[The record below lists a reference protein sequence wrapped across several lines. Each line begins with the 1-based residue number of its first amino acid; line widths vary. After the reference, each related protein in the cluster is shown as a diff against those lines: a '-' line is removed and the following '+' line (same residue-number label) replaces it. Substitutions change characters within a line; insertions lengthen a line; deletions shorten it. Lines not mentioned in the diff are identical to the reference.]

1 MGLQAVY
8 IAINNDKWEND
19 LSKFS
24 DNEDLF
30 EKIEDL
36 QEDDNC
42 KFVDIG
48 KMWDGLHFLLTN
60 VSASEPIEDDEISEF
75 IVGVEVLNDDDF
87 IAFSNAKDVKR
98 IVKRINRINFD
109 ELEQTFNPKNFG
121 EKEIYPNIWSN
132 EDKED
137 LFRELKESFI
147 LLKRFYNENK
157 NKNIIVSIY

>member
-8 IAINNDKWEND
+8 IAINNEKWEND

-42 KFVDIG
+42 KLIDIG
-48 KMWDGLHFLLTN
+48 EMWDGLHFLLTSF
-60 VSASEPIEDDEISEF
+60 SASEPIEDDEISEF

-109 ELEQTFNPKNFG
+109 ELEQTFNPKNFE

>member
-8 IAINNDKWEND
+8 IAVNNEKWEKD

-42 KFVDIG
+42 KFIDIG

-75 IVGVEVLNDDDF
+75 IVGVSVLNNDDF
-87 IAFSNAKDVKR
+87 IAFSNIKDVKR
-98 IVKRINRINFD
+98 IVEKINQINFS
-109 ELEQTFNPKNFG
+109 EFEQTFNPKKF
-121 EKEIYPNIWSN
+121 EQEEIYPNIWSN
-132 EDKED
+132 ENKED
-137 LFRELKESFI
+137 LFKELKENFI
-147 LLKRFYNENK
+147 LLKKFYNENQ
-157 NKNIIVSIY
+157 NENIIVSIY

>member
-8 IAINNDKWEND
+8 IAINNEKWEND

-42 KFVDIG
+42 KLIDIG
-48 KMWDGLHFLLTN
+48 KMWDGLHFLLTSF
-60 VSASEPIEDDEISEF
+60 SASEPIEDDEISEF

-109 ELEQTFNPKNFG
+109 ELEQTFNPKNFE

>member
-8 IAINNDKWEND
+8 IAISNEKWEDD

-36 QEDDNC
+36 QEDGNC

-60 VSASEPIEDDEISEF
+60 VSASEPIENNEISEF

-87 IAFSNAKDVKR
+87 IAFSNTKDVKR
-98 IVKRINRINFD
+98 IIEKINQINFD
-109 ELEQTFNPKNFG
+109 EFEHTFSPKKFKQ
-121 EKEIYPNIWSN
+121 KEIYPDIWRDEN
-132 EDKED
+132 KEY
-137 LFRELKESFI
+137 LFKELKESFI
-147 LLKRFYNENK
+147 LLKKFYNENK
-157 NKNIIVSIY
+157 NQNIIVSIY

>member
-8 IAINNDKWEND
+8 IAINNEKWEND

-42 KFVDIG
+42 KLIDIG
-48 KMWDGLHFLLTN
+48 KMWDGMHFLLTSF
-60 VSASEPIEDDEISEF
+60 SASEPIEDDEISEF

-87 IAFSNAKDVKR
+87 IAFSNTKDVKR

-109 ELEQTFNPKNFG
+109 ELEQTFNPKNFE

-132 EDKED
+132 KDKED